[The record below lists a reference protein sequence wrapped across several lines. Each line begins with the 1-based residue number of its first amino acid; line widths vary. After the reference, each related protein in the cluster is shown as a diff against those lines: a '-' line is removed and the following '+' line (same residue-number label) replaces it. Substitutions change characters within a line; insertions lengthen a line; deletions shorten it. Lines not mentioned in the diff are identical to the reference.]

1 MNVST
6 PRCSDWTSVVTADNA
21 AATGTRAAAGAGISH
36 YITSVSGGYDSTKSG
51 LTLILKNG
59 TVEMARWYIYDHMEI
74 TFDSPIKLPP
84 NTVAN
89 LTLAASGTG
98 GVDGT
103 AVLTGYTI

>member
-21 AATGTRAAAGAGISH
+21 TATATRAVGSANSCH
-36 YITSVSGGYDSTKSG
+36 YITSVSGGYNATKSG
-51 LTLILKNG
+51 KTLILKNG
-59 TVEMARWYIYDHMEI
+59 TVEMARWLVYDSKEI
-74 TFDSPIKLPP
+74 AFDSPIKLPP

-89 LTLAASGTG
+89 LELEASGTASNFG
-98 GVDGT
+98 S